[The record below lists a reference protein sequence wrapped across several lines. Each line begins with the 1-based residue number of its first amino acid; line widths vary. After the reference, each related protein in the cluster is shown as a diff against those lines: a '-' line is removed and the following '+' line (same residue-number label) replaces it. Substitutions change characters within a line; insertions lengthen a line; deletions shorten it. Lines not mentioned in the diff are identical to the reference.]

1 MTHAASRASKRSE
14 KPATRRRTA
23 DRSCLGARVDAV
35 TEQDRRPSRATNPNS
50 RLNASPVRQP
60 PRRSSHPQGREATMQ
75 HEPLTDAAPPDPGL
89 PDPGLPV
96 AGVDV
101 AKEQLDLFA
110 DTVGRR
116 LRVGNDDAG
125 FAQLVAELRGH
136 KVRLVV
142 IEATGRYHRRAA
154 AALLQA
160 GVEVAVVNP
169 QQVRAFARAAGK
181 LEKTDRID
189 AEVLARFGRAMNPR
203 VAAKTPQGQTLL
215 SELVSRRRALVQM
228 RVAETNRAHG
238 QLPKLAAR
246 QSHTLLRL
254 IEQQVEDLDRE
265 IARLIEADDDFGGK
279 ARIVDSVPG
288 IGPGTANQL
297 LVDLPELGTLN
308 RQEIAKLAGLAP
320 LNCDS
325 GQFRGQ
331 RKIRGGRAD
340 VRTCLY
346 MAAFNARQKCTRFK
360 QYFDGLMARGKL
372 YQVAMTAC
380 MRKLLVVL
388 NQMVKNNT
396 HWNQNLNGALA

>member
-1 MTHAASRASKRSE
+1 
-14 KPATRRRTA
+14 
-23 DRSCLGARVDAV
+23 
-35 TEQDRRPSRATNPNS
+35 
-50 RLNASPVRQP
+50 
-60 PRRSSHPQGREATMQ
+60 MQ
-75 HEPLTDAAPPDPGL
+75 HEPVIDVAL

-96 AGVDV
+96 AGADV
-101 AKEQLDLFA
+101 SKDQLDLFV
-110 DTVGRR
+110 DTVGGGVGRR
-116 LRVGNDDAG
+116 LRVVNDDAG
-125 FAQLVAELRGH
+125 AAQLVGELLGY
-136 KVRLVV
+136 KARLVV
-142 IEATGRYHRRAA
+142 IEATGRYHRRVA

-203 VAAKTPQGQTLL
+203 AAAKTPQSRAVLAD
-215 SELVSRRRALVQM
+215 LVSRRRGLVQM
-228 RVAETNRAHG
+228 RVAEANRAHG
-238 QLPKLAAR
+238 QLPKLAAS
-246 QSHTLLRL
+246 QSRKLLRL

-265 IARLIEADDDFGGK
+265 IARLIEADDDWSGRAK
-279 ARIVDSVPG
+279 VIDSVPG
-288 IGPGTANQL
+288 IGPDTANRL
-297 LVDLPELGTLN
+297 LVELPELGKLN

-325 GQFRGQ
+325 GQHRGQ
-331 RKIRGGRAD
+331 RRIRGGRAD

-346 MAAFNARQKCTRFK
+346 MAAFNARQKCARFK

-388 NQMVKNNT
+388 NQMVKNKT